1 MSDHDETPDSLPL
14 TQDASPDFIVD
25 SEAEGKRKLSRGTIV
40 LGGLILAAFAG
51 LGVMH
56 FRTGPA
62 TAQAST
68 DAAKTIN
75 TFLGDGKKNL
85 VTMRQVLSDT
95 DKLVDDFRNFP
106 AAAQVPL
113 EDLQR
118 NPFSDGSDAAK
129 STEPVEAFD
138 RKAKLDAAMKRVTG
152 LKVQS
157 IMYSESTRSC
167 MIDNRFRTEGDT
179 FDNFEIERINPA
191 SVIVK
196 TDGFRF
202 EVKVKN

>member
-1 MSDHDETPDSLPL
+1 MSDFDETPDSLPL
-14 TQDASPDFIVD
+14 NNDSTPDFIVD
-25 SEAEGKRKLSRGTIV
+25 SEADGKRKLSRGTIM
-40 LGGLILAAFAG
+40 LGGLILAAFGG
-51 LGVMH
+51 LALMH

-68 DAAKTIN
+68 EAAKTIN

-85 VTMRQVLSDT
+85 ATMQQVLSDT
-95 DKLVDDFRNFP
+95 DKLVDDFKNFP

-118 NPFSDGSDAAK
+118 NPFSHGATAAK
-129 STEPVEAFD
+129 PSEPVEAFD
-138 RKAKLDAAMKRVTG
+138 RKAKLDAAMKRVTAM
-152 LKVQS
+152 KVQS
-157 IMYSESTRSC
+157 IMFSESVRSC
-167 MIDNRFRTEGDT
+167 MIDNRFRAEGDT
-179 FDNFEIERINPA
+179 FDNFEIERINPS